1 MLASSEKPTPHSPRA
16 TTESRYAEEEP
27 LKRRGYFRRVWPGC
41 CVPVFWA
48 CLTFAGGS
56 PLYAQARPIA
66 ERLSPETLFYLE
78 WRGTASLGGAER
90 KNHLLQLLADPA
102 LAPLWL
108 TFTRQISPSAP
119 KGASPVAA
127 FLLPD
132 LISLMDNSVVF
143 GIVPNPDARRPP
155 TSGKTVPLIATF
167 LVYDLTGKADLVQK
181 WRALSAM
188 SSKTPTEVTKYD
200 FGGTWVEVRATRT
213 SASYMAQTGSYFLAS
228 DQKQVMEDLITR
240 FCGTGAGSPSVS
252 ELPEY
257 GQIRKYVGHDAA
269 LDFFGRMPDLASWNP
284 SESTKSIHLEKIH
297 ALGIGLS
304 FDDEVTRLRGA
315 VLGDASPEGPFD
327 LVGASGATFQT
338 WPVVER
344 APTFSISR
352 INLAALYRLFMGA
365 VIGNLPGQAAH
376 FAASE
381 KAAESFLGMPLID
394 ALQLSTGEIASMTT
408 VSDDGTLERLF
419 ALSIQKPDAV
429 LRVVRAL
436 NATMIVSEDSSG
448 PTTYLNLAYS
458 EEDPQTHVHRKRFYY
473 LAITPHML
481 LAAPQKMML
490 QQAIERLGSGAA
502 DPAPAGAARNP
513 DFAHLRSRLPERL
526 SGLGAADLS
535 QIPWDKVFAN
545 LQSRPAASANQPNQ
559 QPPDWSWLKGELISR
574 YLHFALSGWWKDSN
588 GVYFDSYIQ

>member
-1 MLASSEKPTPHSPRA
+1 M
-16 TTESRYAEEEP
+16 
-27 LKRRGYFRRVWPGC
+27 KRSGYFRRVWRGC
-41 CVPVFWA
+41 CLPVFWA
-48 CLTFAGGS
+48 CLTCGGGS
-56 PLYAQARPIA
+56 PLYAQTRPIA

-78 WRGTASLGGAER
+78 WRGTKSLGGAEG
-90 KNHLLQLLADPA
+90 KNHLLQLLRDPA

-108 TFTRQISPSAP
+108 SFTRQIEPSPP
-119 KGASPVAA
+119 PGASPVTA

-155 TSGKTVPLIATF
+155 SPGKSVPLIATF

-181 WRALSAM
+181 WRALSTM
-188 SSKTPTEVTKYD
+188 SSKTPMEVTKYD

-213 SASYMAQTGSYFLAS
+213 SASYMAQTGGYFLAS

-240 FCGTGAGSPSVS
+240 FCGTGAGSLSVA

-257 GQIRKYVGHDAA
+257 GQIRKYVGRDAA
-269 LDFFGRMPDLASWNP
+269 VDFFGRMPDLTSWNL
-284 SESTKSIHLEKIH
+284 SEGTKSIHLEKIH
-297 ALGIGLS
+297 AMGAGLS
-304 FDDEVTRLRGA
+304 FDDQLTRIQGA
-315 VLGDASPEGPFD
+315 ILGDASPEGPFD
-327 LVGASGATFQT
+327 LAGASSATFQT
-338 WPVVER
+338 WPVVET

-365 VIGNLPGQAAH
+365 VIGNLPGQATH

-394 ALQLSTGEIASMTT
+394 ALQLFTGEIASMTT
-408 VSDDGTLERLF
+408 PSDDGTLEQMF

-429 LRVVRAL
+429 LRVARAL
-436 NATMIVSEDSSG
+436 TATMIVSEDSSG
-448 PTTYLNLAYS
+448 PTTYLNLAYPY
-458 EEDPQTHVHRKRFYY
+458 EDPQTHVRRKRSYY
-473 LAITPHML
+473 LAVTPRML
-481 LAAPQKMML
+481 LAAPQKTML
-490 QQAIERLGSGAA
+490 QQVIERLGSGAA
-502 DPAPAGAARNP
+502 DPPPAGAFRSP

-526 SGLGAADLS
+526 SGFGAADLT

-545 LQSRPAASANQPNQ
+545 LQSRSAASANQPNQ
-559 QPPDWSWLKGELISR
+559 QPSDGSWPKGEIISR